1 MRKVTL
7 GELEQARKVLAA
19 KRYACA
25 DGLLQ
30 DALEIAEA
38 LIKEI
43 IRECE
48 EKHLDYVKLEELE

>member
-1 MRKVTL
+1 MRKITL
-7 GELEQARKVLAA
+7 EELEQARRVLAA

-38 LIKEI
+38 IISET
-43 IRECE
+43 IRECK
-48 EKHLDYVKLEELE
+48 EKHLYYVRLEELT